1 MKYLITLLLLSTIAF
16 SQTPQKPCTDER
28 AAQFDFWVG
37 EWELTWPGGQAGTPD
52 DEIGKGRNHISK
64 TLGGCTVEE
73 SFSTKDSSYMGRSWS
88 VFNPQTE
95 VWQQTWV
102 DNSGGYLLFTG
113 KYQNEKMELRTA
125 VREQG
130 DKKIV
135 SRMVF
140 ENITPSGFDWNW
152 QRSTDDGENWT
163 DIWNIRYSRK
173 K

>member
-1 MKYLITLLLLSTIAF
+1 MKYFLTLLLLTTFCF
-16 SQTPQKPCTDER
+16 SQAPCTDER
-28 AAQFDFWVG
+28 VNQFDFWVG
-37 EWELTWPGGQAGTPD
+37 EWELSWPGGQAGTP
-52 DEIGKGRNHISK
+52 EGVTGKGRNHVSK

-73 SFSTKDSSYMGRSWS
+73 NFSTADSSFVGRSWS

-95 VWQQTWV
+95 LWQQTWV

-113 KYQNEKMELRTA
+113 KFENESMELRTS

-140 ENITPSGFDWNW
+140 ENISPNSFDWNW
-152 QRSTDDGENWT
+152 QRSTDGGETWT